1 MKKKKRNTKNTKQN
15 AWIYIIYPFFLTIL
29 VCEMKATGLIKK
41 NGMGYCDHKWVKRFV
56 RLMYSCTDL
65 KIYRFCISVKMSS
78 PKSRPD
84 FNF

>member
-41 NGMGYCDHKWVKRFV
+41 NGMG
-56 RLMYSCTDL
+56 
-65 KIYRFCISVKMSS
+65 
-78 PKSRPD
+78 
-84 FNF
+84 